1 MSRNPEKKSEPRL
14 EEEPEEIKEES
25 TETEKSDPETEQG
38 NIANEYLQ
46 EQGHY
51 NRMNEVYQAR
61 LRELDNLRGESHI
74 PGASDN
80 ISRIEQ
86 ELKQISTL
94 MEGSGKY
101 SERLFGQLS
110 EESKDKYLRGG
121 EEMDEARKEADAAF
135 EKGGEKE

>member
-1 MSRNPEKKSEPRL
+1 MPRNPENRFD
-14 EEEPEEIKEES
+14 PEIIKEKDN
-25 TETEKSDPETEQG
+25 EKEGAGLEQSDAETEQG

-61 LRELDNLRGESHI
+61 LRELDKLRGESHI

-101 SERLFGQLS
+101 AENLSNQLS
-110 EESKDKYLRGG
+110 EKSKDKYLRGG
-121 EEMDEARKEADAAF
+121 EEMDRARREADAAF
-135 EKGGEKE
+135 EEGGEKE